1 MLSKLRG
8 KCFGSFMK
16 CSTSKV
22 IPFFVEIAGT
32 TCNKSEFEFNLN
44 QSDLI
49 WKCSHFHIGVPTILS
64 NDNI

>member
-1 MLSKLRG
+1 
-8 KCFGSFMK
+8 MK
-16 CSTSKV
+16 CSTSKAT
-22 IPFFVEIAGT
+22 PFFVKIAGT

-64 NDNI
+64 DDNI